1 MIPASGPVLA
11 ADWGHSRI
19 GLALSDETQLLASPL
34 GVLRRRA
41 GKRLPLGAF
50 LTLVEKHRP
59 VGLVVGLPWDDRGQ
73 LGESAG
79 LAREMGN
86 LFAERAALP
95 VEWLDESFTTSEA
108 IERLTRRDVKVRS
121 RSDDIDA
128 LAAAVLL
135 ERWLEARR

>member
-1 MIPASGPVLA
+1 
-11 ADWGHSRI
+11 
-19 GLALSDETQLLASPL
+19 L

-121 RSDDIDA
+121 RGDDIDA